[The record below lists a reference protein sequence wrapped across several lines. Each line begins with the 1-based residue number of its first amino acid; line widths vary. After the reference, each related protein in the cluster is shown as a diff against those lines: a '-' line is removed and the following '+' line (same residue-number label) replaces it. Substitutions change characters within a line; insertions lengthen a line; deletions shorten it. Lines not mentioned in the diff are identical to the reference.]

1 MSEHHS
7 MVNLM
12 ISVNDSMSVIKS
24 SNDKQVK
31 ISDEI
36 RSEILGTKLPDA
48 TNLARVTADDL
59 VRRNEKLLKKL
70 YD

>member
-1 MSEHHS
+1 